1 MSYLSE
7 SRMDGKLIPI
17 KKGFVHVCSG
27 NPLSSLADDLGV
39 PDKQLPR
46 LRQGDADLTDV
57 LGSIYMFN

>member
-1 MSYLSE
+1 
-7 SRMDGKLIPI
+7 MDKALERI

-27 NPLSSLADDLGV
+27 NPLSSLADEVGV